1 MVGVLV
7 VSDVQIFREGLVLAL
22 SRSSDF
28 DVWQCAL
35 RTADALRVIRRH
47 QPRVALVDLTY
58 PESLHLVTQVAREA
72 PQVAQVAL
80 GVPDDV
86 HQIIACAEAGASGF
100 VPHDA
105 SLRDLSQAVI
115 DADRGALR
123 CAPQMAHRLFC
134 HVGKLCANGSQQD
147 AGGLTRREREILEM
161 IERGAP
167 NKAIAE
173 ELGIG
178 VSTVK
183 NHVHSL
189 LAKLGVR
196 RRGEAAAYHRRHHL

>member
-22 SRSSDF
+22 SRSPEF

-35 RTADALRVIRRH
+35 RSADALRVIRRH
-47 QPRVALVDLTY
+47 QPRVALVDLTH
-58 PESLHLVTQVAREA
+58 PESLHIVTRVAREA

-80 GVPDDV
+80 GVPDDAQ
-86 HQIIACAEAGASGF
+86 QIIACAEAGASGF

-105 SLRDLSQAVI
+105 SLHDLREAVL

-134 HVGKLCANGSQQD
+134 HVGKLCANGT
-147 AGGLTRREREILEM
+147 AHEPGALTRRERQILEM

-167 NKAIAE
+167 NQTIAD

-178 VSTVK
+178 LSTVK

-196 RRGEAAAYHRRHHL
+196 RRGEAAAYHRRNHL